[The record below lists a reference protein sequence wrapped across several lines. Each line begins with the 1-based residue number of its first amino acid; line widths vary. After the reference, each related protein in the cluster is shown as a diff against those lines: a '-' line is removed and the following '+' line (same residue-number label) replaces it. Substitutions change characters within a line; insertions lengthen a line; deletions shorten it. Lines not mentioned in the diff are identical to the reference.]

1 MFEFYQRGADEGE
14 SDVVISGKQGQ
25 EVWNLA
31 ALEES
36 FHTSAETALKPG
48 SPACPGD
55 PGGGGGGGGV
65 SRVAVFSVS
74 EQPSG
79 LRPAWLLPE

>member
-1 MFEFYQRGADEGE
+1 MGGRSGLREPQTSCGAFGFYQRGADEGE

-31 ALEES
+31 ASEES

-48 SPACPGD
+48 SPAVPGD
-55 PGGGGGGGGV
+55 PGCQGGGG
-65 SRVAVFSVS
+65 R
-74 EQPSG
+74 
-79 LRPAWLLPE
+79 

>member
-1 MFEFYQRGADEGE
+1 MGGGGSSSGLWGPQTSCGVFEFYQRGADEGE

-31 ALEES
+31 PSEES
-36 FHTSAETALKPG
+36 FHTFAETVLKPG

-55 PGGGGGGGGV
+55 P
-65 SRVAVFSVS
+65 SR
-74 EQPSG
+74 
-79 LRPAWLLPE
+79 